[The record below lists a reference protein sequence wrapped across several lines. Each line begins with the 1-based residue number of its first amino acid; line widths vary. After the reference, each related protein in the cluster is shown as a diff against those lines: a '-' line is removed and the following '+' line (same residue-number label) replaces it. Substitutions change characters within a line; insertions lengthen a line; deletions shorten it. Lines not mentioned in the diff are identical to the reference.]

1 MLNYKRVTP
10 RKIPDIKERKAY
22 MVGGGIASL
31 AAAVFL
37 IRDAKMPGEN
47 IHIIEKTPVNGG
59 CLDGSG
65 DPENG
70 YLLRGG
76 RMFEEHY
83 EATWDLLGSIPSLDD
98 PEKTILDEV
107 VEFNK
112 EYVGSSKCRLVGTP
126 GKKVDFS
133 KYGLTFRHLNE
144 MNELI
149 MTPEEKLGGITIE
162 QWFSKDFF
170 ETNFWYFWATMF
182 AFQPWHSVAEM
193 RRYMLRF
200 MHLVPGLNRIE
211 GVKRTPYN
219 QYDSIIL
226 PIQKWLKE
234 RGVNFIMGTKVVD
247 VEITERD
254 GRKYITRLYTKGQN
268 GEGVIEVGEKDL
280 VFITLGS
287 MVDNSTYGDL
297 DHPPVLNRGEGDS
310 WKLWRKL
317 VEKDPSLGNP
327 DVFAG
332 DIDKTKWESFT
343 ITFKGD
349 KFLKMLE
356 EFTGNR
362 TGTGGLVTFRDSSWL
377 MSIVAFR
384 QPHFRNQP
392 EDVTVLWGY
401 GLFVDREGDYIK
413 KPMSQATG
421 REIFLELLYHLGWLE
436 KKDELMETVINVRT
450 AMMPYI
456 TAHFMPRKPG
466 DRPPVIPENYANL
479 ALMGQYVEIPG
490 ECVFTVE
497 YSVKSAMMGVYSLLD
512 LGREVPPAHTPYQE
526 VPVLVKAI
534 ETLVDN
540 DKKELFKHTMMLYL
554 AGRL

>member
-10 RKIPDIKERKAY
+10 RRIPDINERKAY

-37 IRDAKMPGEN
+37 IRDARMPGKN
-47 IHIIEKTPVNGG
+47 IYIIEKTPVNGG

-65 DPENG
+65 DPEKG

-107 VEFNK
+107 VEFNR

-133 KYGLTFRHLNE
+133 KYGLTLRHLNE
-144 MNELI
+144 LNELI
-149 MTPEEKLGGITIE
+149 LTPEEKLSGVTIE

-200 MHLVPGLNRIE
+200 MHKVPGLNRIE
-211 GVKRTPYN
+211 GILRTPYN

-226 PIQKWLKE
+226 PIQKWLEE
-234 RGVNFIMGTKVVD
+234 RGVNFIMGTRVVD
-247 VEITERD
+247 VEIEEKN
-254 GRKYITRLYTKGQN
+254 GKKYVTKLYTKGQH
-268 GEGVIEVGEKDL
+268 EGSIEVGEKDL

-310 WKLWRKL
+310 WKLWKKL
-317 VEKDPSLGNP
+317 VEKDSSLGNP

-332 DIDKTKWESFT
+332 DIDRTKWESFT
-343 ITFKGD
+343 ITFRGNT
-349 KFLKMLE
+349 FIKMLE

-362 TGTGGLVTFRDSSWL
+362 TGTGGLVTFKDSSWL

-392 EDVTVLWGY
+392 KDVTVIWGY

-421 REIFLELLYHLGWLE
+421 REIFLELLYHLGWLD

-456 TAHFMPRKPG
+456 TAHFMPRRPG

-497 YSVKSAMMGVYSLLD
+497 YSVKSAMIGVYGLLD
-512 LGREVPPAHTPYQE
+512 LGREIPPAYTPYQE
-526 VPVLVKAI
+526 VPVLLKAV
-534 ETLVDN
+534 ETLVDE
-540 DKKELFKHTMMLYL
+540 DKKELLKYTMGLYL
-554 AGRL
+554 AGKL

>member
-10 RKIPDIKERKAY
+10 RRIPDIKERKAY

-37 IRDAKMPGEN
+37 IRDARMPGEN
-47 IHIIEKTPVNGG
+47 IYIIEKTPVNGG

-65 DPENG
+65 DPEKG

-107 VEFNK
+107 VEFNR

-133 KYGLTFRHLNE
+133 KYGLTLRHLNE
-144 MNELI
+144 LNELI
-149 MTPEEKLGGITIE
+149 LTPEEKLGGVTIE

-200 MHLVPGLNRIE
+200 MHKVPGLNRIE
-211 GVKRTPYN
+211 GILRTPYN

-226 PIQKWLKE
+226 PIQKWLEE
-234 RGVNFIMGTKVVD
+234 RGVNFIMGTRVVD
-247 VEITERD
+247 VEIEEKN
-254 GRKYITRLYTKGQN
+254 GKKYVTKLYTKGQH
-268 GEGVIEVGEKDL
+268 EGSIEVGEKDL

-310 WKLWRKL
+310 WRLWRKL

-332 DIDKTKWESFT
+332 DIDRTKWESFT
-343 ITFKGD
+343 ITFRGD
-349 KFLKMLE
+349 KFIKMLE

-362 TGTGGLVTFRDSSWL
+362 TGTGGLVTFKDSSWL

-392 EDVTVLWGY
+392 KDVTVIWGY
-401 GLFVDREGDYIK
+401 GLFVDGEGDYIK

-421 REIFLELLYHLGWLE
+421 REIFLELLYHLGWLD

-497 YSVKSAMMGVYSLLD
+497 YSVKSAMIGVYGFLD
-512 LGREVPPAHTPYQE
+512 LGREVPPAYTPYQE
-526 VPVLVKAI
+526 VPVLLKAV
-534 ETLVDN
+534 ETLVDE
-540 DKKELFKHTMMLYL
+540 DKKELLKYTMGLYL
-554 AGRL
+554 AGKL

>member
-1 MLNYKRVTP
+1 MNYKRVTP
-10 RKIPDIKERKAY
+10 RKVPDIEERKVY
-22 MVGGGIASL
+22 LVGGGIASL

-37 IRDAKMPGEN
+37 IRDARMPGEN
-47 IHIIEKTPVNGG
+47 INIIEKTPVNGG

-65 DPENG
+65 DPQKG

-133 KYGLTFRHLNE
+133 RYELSVRHLNE
-144 MNELI
+144 LNELI
-149 MTPEEKLGGITIE
+149 LTPEEKLGGVTIE
-162 QWFSKDFF
+162 GWFSKDFF
-170 ETNFWYFWATMF
+170 QTNFWYFWATMF

-200 MHLVPGLNRIE
+200 MHLVKGLNRIE

-226 PIQKWLKE
+226 PIQNWLKE
-234 RGVNFIMGTKVVD
+234 RGVNFIMDTTVVD
-247 VEITERD
+247 VEIEERD
-254 GRKYITRLYTKGQN
+254 GRKYVTKLYTRGQQ
-268 GEGVIEVGEKDL
+268 EGAIEVGEKDL

-287 MVDNSTYGDL
+287 MVDNSTYGDFE
-297 DHPPVLNRGEGDS
+297 HPPVLNRGEGDS
-310 WKLWRKL
+310 WRLWKKL

-349 KFLKMLE
+349 KFLRMLE

-362 TGTGGLVTFRDSSWL
+362 TGTGGLVTFKDSSWL

-401 GLFVDREGDYIK
+401 GLFVDKEGDYIK

-421 REIFLELLYHLGWLE
+421 KEIFLELLYHLGWLD
-436 KKDELMETVINVRT
+436 KKDELLESVINVRT

-466 DRPPVIPENYANL
+466 DRPPVVPENYANL

-497 YSVKSAMMGVYSLLD
+497 YSVKSAMIGVYTLLD
-512 LGREVPPAHTPYQE
+512 LGREVPPAHTPYHE
-526 VPVLVKAI
+526 VPVIISAV
-534 ETLVDN
+534 ETLLDN
-540 DKKELFKHTMMLYL
+540 DKKEALKHSLGLYL

>member
-10 RKIPDIKERKAY
+10 RKVPDIEERKVY
-22 MVGGGIASL
+22 LVGGGIASL

-37 IRDAKMPGEN
+37 IRDARMPGEN
-47 IHIIEKTPVNGG
+47 INIIEKTPVNGG

-65 DPENG
+65 DPQKG

-133 KYGLTFRHLNE
+133 RYELSVRHLNE
-144 MNELI
+144 LNELI
-149 MTPEEKLGGITIE
+149 LTPEEKLGGVTIE
-162 QWFSKDFF
+162 GWFSKDFF
-170 ETNFWYFWATMF
+170 QTNFWYFWATMF

-200 MHLVPGLNRIE
+200 MHLVKGLNRIE

-226 PIQKWLKE
+226 PIQNWLKE
-234 RGVNFIMGTKVVD
+234 RGVNFIMDTTVVD
-247 VEITERD
+247 VEIEERD
-254 GRKYITRLYTKGQN
+254 GRKYVTKLYTRGQQ
-268 GEGVIEVGEKDL
+268 EGAIEVGEKDL

-287 MVDNSTYGDL
+287 MVDNSTYGDFE
-297 DHPPVLNRGEGDS
+297 HPPVLNRGEGDS
-310 WKLWRKL
+310 WRLWKKL

-349 KFLKMLE
+349 KFLRMLE

-362 TGTGGLVTFRDSSWL
+362 TGTGGLVTFKDSSWL

-401 GLFVDREGDYIK
+401 GLFVDKEGDYIK

-421 REIFLELLYHLGWLE
+421 KEIFLELLYHLGWLD
-436 KKDELMETVINVRT
+436 KKDELLESVINVRT

-466 DRPPVIPENYANL
+466 DRPPVVPENYANL

-497 YSVKSAMMGVYSLLD
+497 YSVKSAMIGVYTLLD
-512 LGREVPPAHTPYQE
+512 LGREVPPAHTPYHE
-526 VPVLVKAI
+526 VPVIISAV
-534 ETLVDN
+534 ETLLDN
-540 DKKELFKHTMMLYL
+540 DKKEALKHSLGLYL

>member
-10 RKIPDIKERKAY
+10 RRIPDIKERKAY

-37 IRDAKMPGEN
+37 IRDARMPGEN
-47 IHIIEKTPVNGG
+47 IYIIEKTPINGG

-65 DPENG
+65 DPERG

-98 PEKTILDEV
+98 PKKTILDEV
-107 VEFNK
+107 VEFNE

-133 KYGLTFRHLNE
+133 KYGLTMRHLNE

-149 MTPEEKLGGITIE
+149 LTPEEKLAGVTIE

-200 MHLVPGLNRIE
+200 MHLVPGMNRIE

-226 PIQKWLKE
+226 PIQEWLQE
-234 RGVNFIMGTKVVD
+234 RGVNFIVGTKVVD
-247 VEITERD
+247 VEIQERD
-254 GRKYITRLYTKGQN
+254 GKKYITKLYTRGQK
-268 GEGVIEVGEKDL
+268 EGVIEVGPRDL

-310 WKLWRKL
+310 WALWRKL

-327 DVFAG
+327 EVFASEV
-332 DIDKTKWESFT
+332 DKTKWESFT
-343 ITFKGD
+343 ITFRGD
-349 KFLKMLE
+349 RFLKMLE
-356 EFTGNR
+356 EFTGNK
-362 TGTGGLVTFRDSSWL
+362 TGTGGLVTFKDSSWL

-384 QPHFRNQP
+384 QPHFRDQP
-392 EDVTVLWGY
+392 KDITVLWGY
-401 GLFVDREGDYIK
+401 SLFVDKPGDYIK

-421 REIFLELLYHLGWLE
+421 KEIFLELLYHLGWLDE
-436 KKDELMETVINVRT
+436 KDELLETVINVRT

-466 DRPPVIPENYANL
+466 DRPPVAPENYGNL
-479 ALMGQYVEIPG
+479 ALLGQYVEIPG

-497 YSVKSAMMGVYSLLD
+497 YSVKSAMIGVYTLID
-512 LGREVPPAHTPYQE
+512 LGRQAPEAYTPYQSI
-526 VPVLVKAI
+526 PVLLKAA
-534 ETLVDN
+534 ETLVDD
-540 DKKELFKHTMMLYL
+540 DKKELLKYSLSLFLSGKL
-554 AGRL
+554 

>member
-47 IHIIEKTPVNGG
+47 IYIIEKTPVNGG

-133 KYGLTFRHLNE
+133 KYQLTFRHLNE

-149 MTPEEKLGGITIE
+149 MTPEERLGGITIE

-254 GRKYITRLYTKGQN
+254 GRKYITKLYTKGQN
-268 GEGVIEVGEKDL
+268 GDGAIEVGEKDL

-310 WKLWRKL
+310 WRLWRKL

-343 ITFKGD
+343 ITFRGD

-362 TGTGGLVTFRDSSWL
+362 TGTGGLVTFKDSSWL

-401 GLFVDREGDYIK
+401 GLFVDKEGDYIK

-421 REIFLELLYHLGWLE
+421 REIFLELLYHLGWLD
-436 KKDELMETVINVRT
+436 KKDELMESVINVRT

-479 ALMGQYVEIPG
+479 ALMGQYVEVPG

-497 YSVKSAMMGVYSLLD
+497 YSVKSAMMGVYGLLD

-526 VPVLVKAI
+526 VPVLLKAI
-534 ETLVDN
+534 ETLVDD
-540 DKKELFKHTMMLYL
+540 DKKELFKYTMKLYL
-554 AGRL
+554 AGKL

>member
-1 MLNYKRVTP
+1 MLNYRRTTP

-22 MVGGGIASL
+22 FVGGGIASL
-31 AAAVFL
+31 AGAVFL
-37 IRDAKMPGEN
+37 IRDAKMPGKN
-47 IHIIEKTPVNGG
+47 IYIIEKTPVNGG

-65 DPENG
+65 TPENG

-133 KYGLTFRHLNE
+133 KYGLTVRHLNE

-149 MTPEEKLGGITIE
+149 LTPEEKLAGITIE

-200 MHLVPGLNRIE
+200 MHLVPGMNRIE

-226 PIQKWLKE
+226 PIQKWLQE
-234 RGVNFIMGTKVVD
+234 RGVNFIMGTTVVD
-247 VEITERD
+247 VEIEERD
-254 GRKYITRLYTKGQN
+254 GTKYVTKLHLKGQH
-268 GEGVIEVGEKDL
+268 GGTIEVNPKDL

-287 MVDNSTYGDL
+287 MVDNSTYGDFN
-297 DHPPVLNRGEGDS
+297 HPPVLNRGEGDS
-310 WKLWRKL
+310 WRLWRKL
-317 VEKDPSLGNP
+317 VEKDPALGNP
-327 DVFAG
+327 DAFAS

-343 ITFKGD
+343 ITFRGD
-349 KFLKMLE
+349 RFLKMLE

-362 TGTGGLVTFRDSSWL
+362 TGTGGLVTFKDSSWL

-392 EDVTVLWGY
+392 DDVTVLWGY
-401 GLFVDREGDYIK
+401 GLFVDKPGDYIK

-421 REIFLELLYHLGWLE
+421 KEIFLELLYHLGWLDR
-436 KKDELMETVINVRT
+436 KDELLETVINVRT

-466 DRPPVIPENYANL
+466 DRPPVVPENYGNL
-479 ALMGQYVEIPG
+479 ALLGQYVEIPG

-497 YSVKSAMMGVYSLLD
+497 YSVKSAMIGVYTLLD
-512 LGREVPPAHTPYQE
+512 LGREAPPAYTPYQE
-526 VPVLVKAI
+526 IPVLLKAA
-534 ETLVDN
+534 ETLVDD
-540 DKKELFKHTMMLYL
+540 DKKELLKYSLSLFLSGKL
-554 AGRL
+554 

>member
-10 RKIPDIKERKAY
+10 RRIPDIKERKAY

-37 IRDAKMPGEN
+37 IRDARMPGEN
-47 IHIIEKTPVNGG
+47 IYIIEKTPINGG

-65 DPENG
+65 DPERG

-107 VEFNK
+107 VEFNE

-133 KYGLTFRHLNE
+133 KYGLTMRHLNE

-149 MTPEEKLGGITIE
+149 LTPEEKLAGVTIE

-200 MHLVPGLNRIE
+200 MHLVPGMNRIE

-226 PIQKWLKE
+226 PIQKWLQG
-234 RGVNFIMGTKVVD
+234 RGVNFILGTKVVD
-247 VEITERD
+247 VEIQERD
-254 GRKYITRLYTKGQN
+254 GKKYITKLYTRGQKK
-268 GEGVIEVGEKDL
+268 GVIEVGPRDL

-310 WKLWRKL
+310 WALWRKL

-327 DVFAG
+327 EVFASEV
-332 DIDKTKWESFT
+332 DKTKWESFT
-343 ITFKGD
+343 ITFRGD
-349 KFLKMLE
+349 RFLKMLE
-356 EFTGNR
+356 EFTGNK
-362 TGTGGLVTFRDSSWL
+362 TGTGGLVTFKDSSWL

-384 QPHFRNQP
+384 QPHFRDQP
-392 EDVTVLWGY
+392 KDITVLWGY
-401 GLFVDREGDYIK
+401 SLFVDKPGDYIK

-421 REIFLELLYHLGWLE
+421 KEIFLELLYHLGWLDE
-436 KKDELMETVINVRT
+436 KDELLETVINVRT

-466 DRPPVIPENYANL
+466 DRPPVVPENYGNV
-479 ALMGQYVEIPG
+479 ALLGQYVEIPG

-497 YSVKSAMMGVYSLLD
+497 YSVKSAMIGVYTLID
-512 LGREVPPAHTPYQE
+512 LGRQAPEAYTPYQSI
-526 VPVLVKAI
+526 PVLLKAA
-534 ETLVDN
+534 ETLVDD
-540 DKKELFKHTMMLYL
+540 DKKELLKYSLSLFLSGKL
-554 AGRL
+554 